1 VTVRSGQAGGVN
13 AVPQELDGFATGAGR
28 LFVASAC
35 AQVRAVTDTD
45 APRSVVAVA
54 DKIGKCGWCRRL
66 VTVV

>member
-1 VTVRSGQAGGVN
+1 M
-13 AVPQELDGFATGAGR
+13 PQELDGFATGAGR